1 MGHIGRMGLIGL
13 MSRMGL
19 MGHTDI
25 RPCEVSAHSSG
36 KLCQFAFAALFCY
49 ENFGAPKHDGWI

>member
-1 MGHIGRMGLIGL
+1 MGLIGL
-13 MSRMGL
+13 MSLLDHSDM
-19 MGHTDI
+19 
-25 RPCEVSAHSSG
+25 RPCEMSAHSSG